1 MNRSVLVMGIAFLIQ
16 PLLVTAQQQ
25 YEIDARILS
34 YPTGVVSIVSQQ
46 MQNERA
52 ASREVLTALAPAD
65 IEIGTGDQQAP
76 AKFHIGE
83 HGLDKA
89 LLPKDVVLQGA
100 PRVTTV
106 AKTSARIMVV
116 QHPQYFEKQGDGS
129 FQLRE
134 LPDPVWVGVAAQFLL
149 NPENS
154 GGDEILV
161 DGSLEANWI
170 QSRETI
176 TNVFLEV
183 GRPVVIRNRVQTS
196 VHLKSGQWCLIT
208 TPGAFGAANR
218 SMMLL
223 FKVQRV
229 DPSGLPF

>member
-1 MNRSVLVMGIAFLIQ
+1 MNKGVLVMCIAFLIQ
-16 PLLVTAQQQ
+16 PLLALAQQQ

-34 YPTGVVSIVSQQ
+34 YPTGLVTVTSQQ
-46 MQNERA
+46 MQSERA
-52 ASREVLTALAPAD
+52 TSRYVLTAVAPSE
-65 IEIGTGDQQAP
+65 IEISTGDQQPP
-76 AKFHIGE
+76 AKFHLGE
-83 HGLDKA
+83 GGLDKA
-89 LLPKDVVLQGA
+89 MLPKDVVLQSA

-134 LPDPVWVGVAAQFLL
+134 LPDPDWVGVAAQYLL
-149 NPENS
+149 KPENS

-183 GRPVVIRNRVQTS
+183 GKPVIVHNRVQTS

-208 TPGAFGAANR
+208 TPGVFGAANR

>member
-1 MNRSVLVMGIAFLIQ
+1 
-16 PLLVTAQQQ
+16 
-25 YEIDARILS
+25 
-34 YPTGVVSIVSQQ
+34 

-52 ASREVLTALAPAD
+52 ASREVLTALVPAD

-89 LLPKDVVLQGA
+89 LLPKDVVLQDA

-149 NPENS
+149 NREF
-154 GGDEILV
+154 GRDEILV

-170 QSRETI
+170 QSRETTI
-176 TNVFLEV
+176 TNVFRKWA
-183 GRPVVIRNRVQTS
+183 GRACHSQPCSNQRP
-196 VHLKSGQWCLIT
+196 HLKSGQWCLIT

>member
-1 MNRSVLVMGIAFLIQ
+1 MNKCVLIMCIAFSSQ
-16 PLLVTAQQQ
+16 PLLATAQQQ
-25 YEIDARILS
+25 YEITARIFS
-34 YPTGVVSIVSQQ
+34 YPTGLVTIASQQ
-46 MQNERA
+46 MHSDRET
-52 ASREVLTALAPAD
+52 SRYVLTAVAPSE
-65 IEIGTGDQQAP
+65 IEIRTGDQQPP
-76 AKFHIGE
+76 AKFQLGE
-83 HGLDKA
+83 GGLDKA
-89 LLPKDVVLQGA
+89 ILPKDVVLQSA

-106 AKTSARIMVV
+106 AKTSSIIMIV

-134 LPDPVWVGVAAQFLL
+134 LPDPDWVGVAAHFLL
-149 NPENS
+149 KPENS

-183 GRPVVIRNRVQTS
+183 GKPVVVHNRVQTS
-196 VHLKSGQWCLIT
+196 VHLKSGQWCLFT

-229 DPSGLPF
+229 DLHGMPF